1 MHKQSSYYAALDLGS
16 NSFHLI
22 VVQVTASGIQEVDKI
37 KHMVRLGEGLGKDNM
52 LDEASIKRA
61 LTALGEMRQRIAHIP
76 RDQVRA
82 VGTNTMR
89 VAKNGEEFLR
99 KAEKALGA
107 DIEIISGNE
116 EARLIYLG
124 ISEHNFFKDVTLVI
138 DVGGGSTEVIIGEGE
153 TPKVLRSMKI
163 GCANMANKFFPR
175 GKITKTGIKKALS
188 HVGLTI
194 EPHVKELSMHDYQR
208 AVMSSGTAK
217 TTEKVLQK
225 LGISN
230 QGITRQGLH
239 RLLEVLLEIKHTD
252 KLAER
257 LEIDEARAFGFTG
270 GVCILTALC
279 DILEIES
286 AFVSQAALREGVLF
300 DMMGRDADDSH
311 DERELTVAAM
321 QNRFTVDT
329 LQAGRVAKMAQHIH
343 AAMPAKAPLRF
354 APLLEFAAQLHEIG
368 LAVALGKQQQHG
380 AYLMEH
386 ADMPGFSQ
394 VMQKMMAVLL
404 RGQRKKLPLKQ
415 IRELNPAYHEF
426 IWQYLLVLRLA
437 VLLYRSRVPLP
448 EEYWPQVEFKD
459 KTLSLS
465 FSEQYLRDHPLSAAD
480 LQEELKYWEDTPLA
494 LRVNFPDIEE
504 E

>member
-52 LDEASIKRA
+52 LDDASIKRA
-61 LTALGEMRQRIAHIP
+61 LTALGEMRQRIEHIP

-188 HVGLTI
+188 HVAVTI
-194 EPHVKELSMHDYQR
+194 EPHVKELSMHEYQR

-217 TTEKVLQK
+217 STEKVLQK

-239 RLLEVLLEIKHTD
+239 RLLEVLLEIGHAD

-257 LEIDEARAFGFTG
+257 LEIDPARAFGFTG
-270 GVCILTALC
+270 GVCILAGLC
-279 DILEIES
+279 DILDIES
-286 AFVSQAALREGVLF
+286 AFVSQAALREGVLL
-300 DMMGRDADDSH
+300 DLMGRDEDDSH

-321 QNRFTVDT
+321 QHRFTVDT
-329 LQAGRVAKMAQHIH
+329 LQAERVAKMAQHIN
-343 AAMPAKAPLRF
+343 AAMAQEAPLRF
-354 APLLEFAAQLHEIG
+354 APLLGFAAQLHEIG
-368 LAVALGKQQQHG
+368 LAVARGKQHQHG

-394 VMQKMMAVLL
+394 VMQKMMAILL
-404 RGQRKKLPLKQ
+404 RGQRKKLPAKL
-415 IRELNPAYHEF
+415 IRELNPAYQEF
-426 IWQYLLVLRLA
+426 IWQYLLALRLA
-437 VLLYRSRVPLP
+437 VLLYRSRVPLA
-448 EEYWPQVEFKD
+448 ESDWPTVKLKD
-459 KTLSLS
+459 KILSLS
-465 FSEQYLRDHPLSAAD
+465 FSEQYLQKHPLSVAD
-480 LQEELKYWEDTPLA
+480 LQEELKYWDDAPFSLQ
-494 LRVNFPDIEE
+494 VNFPEIKK
-504 E
+504 